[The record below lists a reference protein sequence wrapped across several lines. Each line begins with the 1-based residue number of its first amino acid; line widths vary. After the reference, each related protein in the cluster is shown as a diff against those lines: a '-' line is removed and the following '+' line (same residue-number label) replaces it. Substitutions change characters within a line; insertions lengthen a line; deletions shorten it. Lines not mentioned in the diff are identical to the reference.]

1 MAAGLTLS
9 KAAVTLRLGQRW
21 HQQFVGFNPQR
32 VSEALNVVERNVAC
46 LTLHMGDES
55 AVQATLEGQR
65 LLGPAFGVAQDD
77 DVRRQR

>member
-9 KAAVTLRLGQRW
+9 EAADTLRLGQRW

-32 VSEALNVVERNVAC
+32 VSEALNVVERDVAC
-46 LTLHMGDES
+46 LTFHMGYES
-55 AVQATLEGQR
+55 AVQAALEGQC

-77 DVRRQR
+77 DVRR